1 MLLES
6 YYQAKERLIPVM
18 ERAEKL
24 MEKNGRAEAV
34 KNIGFAKKKLHENKF
49 QVAVMGQLKRGK
61 SSFVN
66 ALLRNPKLM
75 PTGLIPV
82 SSAIVSVQHGEKEQI
97 TVYFKNGQNQI
108 HPLETIAEF
117 CTEEQNPGNE
127 KNVSRIMVEYQSDW
141 LKDGVIIVDTPG
153 EGSVNAYHDEIVY
166 EFIPK
171 ADAILY
177 VFTAELPICR
187 GEFDL
192 LKRISEEGTE
202 RIFFVMNKVDAVN
215 HDPVTGDSAEDQLR
229 RGVEYNINVIREF
242 GKFSKLTP
250 DAVFCISSKFALESL
265 ISNTP
270 ISNASGFPRLETEL
284 RKYLEKQRGA
294 EAIRSG
300 MRAAAGELGQFTNQ
314 MQTEKSAL
322 NRQLKDLTSEKI
334 RWVEEKE
341 KLRKNLD
348 RECQLFLRSMELCE
362 PQFAGLCAE
371 IKSKTEN
378 YITKRIS
385 EIGFRD
391 ILAVKKRL
399 TEIQSE
405 TENMFKEDI
414 LNAVNR
420 SLGEKAIPAMKD
432 LASNLEQL
440 LIKFSEDC
448 QFHFEFIRVD
458 ISGFNFLKGAFAG
471 ATIITGG
478 ASLLGYSLSIGWIR
492 TAWAALAGG
501 TANLWNP
508 LGWGLIAVGLGTGIW
523 GTVKALGSLKEKF
536 RNELFTSIPQIIESV
551 KNKFAENIRTIK
563 SDGEKLVWEN
573 FRIMVDPIDKG
584 LAEAERQLAE
594 GNFEKR
600 IEELSHAENEIGII
614 RNRLME
620 IETYVQKEML

>member
-1 MLLES
+1 
-6 YYQAKERLIPVM
+6 
-18 ERAEKL
+18 

-229 RGVEYNINVIREF
+229 RGVEYNINVIRKF
-242 GKFSKLTP
+242 GKFSSLSP
-250 DAVFCISSKFALESL
+250 DAVFCISSKSALESL

-300 MRAAAGELGQFTNQ
+300 MRAAIGELGQFTNQ

-362 PQFAGLCAE
+362 PHFAGLCAE

-405 TENMFKEDI
+405 IENMFKEDI

-600 IEELSHAENEIGII
+600 IEELSHAENEIGTI

>member
-108 HPLETIAEF
+108 HLLETIAEF

-229 RGVEYNINVIREF
+229 RGVEYNINVIRKF
-242 GKFSKLTP
+242 GKFSSLSP
-250 DAVFCISSKFALESL
+250 DAVFCISSKSALESL

-294 EAIRSG
+294 EAIRAG
-300 MRAAAGELGQFTNQ
+300 MRAAEGELGQFTTQ

-322 NRQLKDLTSEKI
+322 NMQLKDLKSEKI
-334 RWVEEKE
+334 RWEEEKE

-348 RECQLFLRSMELCE
+348 RERQLFLRSMELCE

-371 IKSKTEN
+371 IKSKTED
-378 YITKRIS
+378 YITKRIN
-385 EIGFRD
+385 EIGLRD
-391 ILAVKKRL
+391 IFSVEDRL

-405 TENMFKEDI
+405 TEHMFKEDI

-420 SLGEKAIPAMKD
+420 SLGEKAIPAMKN
-432 LASNLEQL
+432 LAENVDRL
-440 LIKFSEDC
+440 LIEFSENC
-448 QFHFEFIRVD
+448 QFRFEFIRVNW
-458 ISGFNFLKGAFAG
+458 IFSG
-471 ATIITGG
+471 ATMAAGG
-478 ASLLGYSLSIGWIR
+478 AGLLGYSSSIGLISSI
-492 TAWAALAGG
+492 WASITGG
-501 TANLWNP
+501 VANLWNP
-508 LGWGLIAVGLGTGIW
+508 LGWGLVVAGIGTAVW
-523 GTVKALGSLKEKF
+523 GFIKRFSTQKSEF
-536 RNELFTSIPQIIESV
+536 RDELFKQIPQVIGDA
-551 KNKFAENIRTIK
+551 KKTFAENIRSINA
-563 SDGEKLVWEN
+563 DGEKLVSEN
-573 FRIMVDPIDKG
+573 YRITVEPIDKG
-584 LAEAERQLAE
+584 LEEAERRLSE

-600 IEELSHAENEIGII
+600 IEELSHAENEIGTI